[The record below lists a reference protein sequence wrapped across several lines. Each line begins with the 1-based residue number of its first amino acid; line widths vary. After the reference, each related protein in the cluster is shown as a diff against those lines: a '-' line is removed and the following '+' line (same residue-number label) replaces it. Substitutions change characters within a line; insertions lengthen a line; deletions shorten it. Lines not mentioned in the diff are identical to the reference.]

1 MALSKHLIMVCY
13 FIIWTTQWKLK
24 EIRVLLGEISAGR
37 PKIIIDYSEIRGLAS
52 VHYLFC

>member
-37 PKIIIDYSEIRGLAS
+37 PKIIIDYSEIRGLVS